1 MEFINDYLKLNKSA
15 WNKKVD
21 SHYKSEFY
29 DLQSFVDGKSSLQEI
44 ELALLGDLRGKTI
57 LHLQCHF
64 GLDSMSLA
72 RMGAKVTG
80 VDISDVAIQ
89 KANELNNSLGLDA
102 EFLCCDLYSLPEHL
116 NQTFDL
122 VFTSYGTISWLP
134 DLNKWASV
142 VSRFLN
148 PGGRFIFVEFHPV
161 VWMFDND
168 FQKVAYTY
176 FKSDPIVE
184 TQTGTYADRSA
195 NIEYTEI
202 SWNHGL
208 SEVIGALLSIG
219 LKLIDFQEYNYS
231 PYNCFLHTKRVE
243 DGKYQIEPFEDK
255 VPIVYSLVMKK
266 ED

>member
-1 MEFINDYLKLNKSA
+1 MQNSKDYLALNKAA
-15 WNKKVD
+15 WNKKVE

-29 DLQSFVDGKSSLQEI
+29 DLQSFFDGKTSLQEI
-44 ELALLGDLRGKTI
+44 ELGLLGDIKDKTI

-64 GLDSMSLA
+64 GQDSLSLA

-80 VDISDVAIQ
+80 VDISDIAIQ
-89 KANELNNSLGLDA
+89 KATELNNSLGMDA
-102 EFLCCDLYSLPEHL
+102 EFLCSDLYSLPDYL

-122 VFTSYGTISWLP
+122 VFTSYGTIGWLP

-142 VSRFLN
+142 VSRFLK

-168 FQKVAYTY
+168 FKEVAYTY
-176 FKSDPIVE
+176 FKSDPIIE
-184 TQTGTYADRSA
+184 TQTGTYADRTA

-208 SEVIGALLSIG
+208 SEVIGALLSNG
-219 LKLIDFQEYNYS
+219 LNLIDFQEYNYS
-231 PYNCFLHTKRVE
+231 PYNCFLHSKEVE
-243 DGKYQIEPFEDK
+243 AGKYRIEHFGEKIPM
-255 VPIVYSLVMKK
+255 VYTLVMNKG
-266 ED
+266 